1 MREVLSTKDK
11 REAIKRY
18 IALNSEL
25 SNRRIAKYWDVSYET
40 IRRYRANMSDTIV
53 SENEQKST
61 QLCHSETENLPVVMN
76 SNGQPYD
83 EERIITCLSKTMTDI
98 AQLERP
104 IDYLESFRTFQL
116 LDALMLQNQTVRNL
130 NLYLDML
137 ERATDFYRSI
147 INERDS
153 YFSTP

>member
-18 IALNSEL
+18 IALNPEL
-25 SNRRIAKYWDVSYET
+25 SNRRIARYWDVNPTT
-40 IRRYRANMSDTIV
+40 IRRYRL
-53 SENEQKST
+53 
-61 QLCHSETENLPVVMN
+61 QLDGALAPQNGQRAVLKHHPETENLPLVVN
-76 SNGQPYD
+76 ANGQPYD
-83 EERIITCLSKTMTDI
+83 EEKIITCLHKTMTDI

-116 LDALMLQNQTVRNL
+116 LDALMIQNQTVRNL
-130 NLYLDML
+130 NLYLDIL
-137 ERATDFYRSI
+137 EKTTDFYRSI

>member
-1 MREVLSTKDK
+1 MREVLSSKDK

-18 IALNSEL
+18 IALNPEL
-25 SNRRIAKYWDVSYET
+25 SNRRIARYWDVGKTTVS
-40 IRRYRANMSDTIV
+40 RYRAQLSGPNGP
-53 SENEQKST
+53 ENGQKVAH
-61 QLCHSETENLPVVMN
+61 LDHPENENLPVVVN